1 MLLAVVLMFSSLPF
15 SVSADE
21 VSSELPTEST
31 VESQPKESQAEETE
45 ESPPPAENA
54 IILSDSSGDVPV
66 LYAQDPF
73 NTVKA
78 EVEGGTNYMTSVG
91 VTRESIVREL
101 EAHEDDNYYLGTP
114 YVGGDAQSPNG
125 DASYNSGTVG
135 MNCAGFISY
144 VLRKAGLDAE
154 TTMEIMHRTP
164 VNQYGSGLPY
174 DWLAGASNYKNLVEN
189 GNISAYAFRTKQELL
204 SSGLA
209 EKGDIILMWW
219 SNSPGADGADNHIGF
234 FWGKASDDDVMWH
247 SGTEPGSGNQISAI
261 TPKTPG
267 SFYILIKIEP
277 LQPKDYQ
284 VTLTK
289 TSADVSITQGNS
301 AYSLAGAT
309 YNVYK
314 GTSGTG
320 SVVATFTTDLAG
332 HATLST
338 PLEDGTY
345 SVKEVTPPKG
355 YKLDE
360 KIYTFTINGADTSLN
375 VEDEPGTLTL
385 ILKKADSQTGST
397 PQGNASLAGAVYQVS
412 YQKGGQTVTEELTSD
427 ASGNLGTLEGIPF
440 GTVTVKELTAPEGY
454 RLDTEVH
461 TYTVDGSQLTGDVYE
476 LEVTDLEED
485 VQRGGLIIQK
495 LDSQTGTTPQGDASL
510 EGISFEIVNQS
521 QNPVVVNGR
530 TAQPGQVAMTITT
543 NASGVASTGEN
554 ALPYGDYTVREVA
567 SNDSMFKTFDEEIS
581 VTISEDGQTLTYEVE
596 NEVVRGG
603 IDIEKQDSQT
613 GSTPQGNASFA
624 GIDFEVINRS
634 ANPVVVDGQTYAVG
648 DVVMTITTD
657 ESGRASTGN
666 DVLPYGTYE
675 VLESATNESMLLTWT
690 GETATVRQNGHSVA
704 ITAVNDVERGGLSVE
719 KQDSVTGSIPQGD
732 ADFSGITFEVI
743 NNSKNPVIVNSE
755 KYNPGEVVVTLTT
768 DESGRAVTADDALP
782 YGEYIFHESAT
793 NESMLLTAPDQTVN
807 VTDDGVIYEF
817 TMADEVVR
825 GGVLIEK
832 RDLESGLLTPL
843 GGASLDGTLFEIT
856 NKSVNAVYVNDALY
870 QPGEVCATIEVVDG
884 IAQTDAR
891 ALPYGTY
898 QMVESKPGE
907 GYLHTD
913 QTVRSFQIRKDGEV
927 IEFRDGDAAYN
938 QVIRG
943 DLQFIKVGEGGE
955 ANMGRFANVAFKLIS
970 ETTGET
976 HIVVTDENGEVRTT
990 TEWNPHSQNTNGND
1004 GVEDEAAWD
1013 DHAGTWFGLTTEG
1026 WMVETQDGLCA
1037 LPYDTYTIEELRCS
1051 GNQGYDLVRV
1061 EHVTISRNNTTIY
1074 LGTLDDQFEGVP
1086 EIGTT
1091 ALVDGEHTAAPAGEV
1106 TITDTV
1112 EYKNLKV
1119 GETYKI
1125 SGVLMDKETGEP
1137 LLVGEGEEQAQVTA
1151 EVEFTPTSAQGTVEL
1166 TYTFD
1171 ASALAGKAVV
1181 VFEDLYQGENVV
1193 ASHADINDEGQTV
1206 TFGKPSIGT
1215 TATIDGEKTAEP
1227 AEQITITDTVEY
1239 SGLTVGQEYKL
1250 TGVLMDKETGEPLL
1264 IGEGEEQAQVTSEAT
1279 FTPSEPNGT
1288 IDVLFTFDSS
1298 ALLGKSVVVFETLY
1312 QGENEVTAHTDIE
1325 DEGQT
1330 VTFVEGPKIGTTA
1343 TVDGSHTA
1351 SPVGEITI
1359 VDEVAYSGL
1368 TPGKTYKI
1376 SGVLMDK
1383 ETGEPLLVGEGEEQ
1397 AQVTAEVEFTPEA
1410 AEGTV
1415 ELTYTL
1421 DASALAGKSV
1431 VVFETLYLDDV
1442 EITSHADIEDENQ
1455 TVTFGEGPQIGTTAT
1470 VNGQHTADPTGE
1482 VTIID
1487 EVAYSGLTPGETYK
1501 ISGVLMDKA
1510 TGEPLLVGE
1519 EQAQIT
1525 AEVEFTPEAESGT
1538 VQLSYTFDATSMA
1551 GKAVVVFEHL
1561 YLGELEIATHADIED
1576 EGQTVTFGVPEIGTT
1591 ATVNGAHTAEPA
1603 EQVTIVDTVTYSG
1616 LTPGKTY
1623 KLSGVLMDQ
1632 ATGEPLLVDGKEITA
1647 ETEFTPEASS
1657 GTVELSYTL
1666 NASTLAGKSV
1676 VVFEDLYLD
1685 GVKVAT
1691 HADITDAGQT
1701 VTFVEPDKPM
1711 ISTMATVDDEQIA
1724 MPVGDITLTDI
1735 ISYYQLTP
1743 GKEYT
1748 LKGVLMDQATEKP
1761 LTIDGKQVTSEVT
1774 FTPTE
1779 SSGTVEVTF
1788 TFPADTL
1795 ANTKVVVYEYL
1806 YLDGKEVAT
1815 HTDIN
1820 NKCQTITFGD
1830 TPSIGTTATV
1840 DGEKTAKPSEEL
1852 TITDT
1857 VEYSGLIPGKTYK
1870 LSGVLMD
1877 KETEEPLLV
1886 DDKEVTSEVEFVAE
1900 KESGTVEMTFTLD
1913 ASALVGKHIVVFE
1926 TLYYNDKEIAAH
1938 TDIEDEDQT
1947 VLIDLNGR
1955 IFATKVD
1962 TDGAPVEGV
1971 VFGLFTADT
1980 TDFTEKNAAATA
1992 QTGAD
1997 GKFEFDNVPAGEWL
2011 IVELVARPGYVLD
2024 SEPIEVT
2031 VDAEEIDL
2039 GEIVNEYTRIS
2050 IIKTDATTGEQL
2062 AGATLELYDPDGTLI
2077 DTWVSNGQP
2086 HQITK
2091 LAVGDGYV
2099 LKEVSAP
2106 TGYKIA
2112 DRITFSV
2119 SSTGEVQTIEMQD
2132 HPRDIVDVP
2141 KTGQT
2146 TPPMFI
2152 YAGVLVLAV
2161 ALGVGFVVYYK
2172 KKKTSR

>member
-1 MLLAVVLMFSSLPF
+1 MKTKKRILAMLLAVVLMFSSLPF

-73 NTVKA
+73 NTVKS
-78 EVEGGTNYMTSVG
+78 EVEGGTNYMISVG

-101 EAHEDDNYYLGTP
+101 EAHENDDFYLGTK

-125 DASYNSGTVG
+125 DTSYNSGAAG

-174 DWLAGASNYKNLVEN
+174 DWLAGASNYKNLIEN

-219 SNSPGADGADNHIGF
+219 SDTPGADGADNHIGF
-234 FWGKASDDDVMWH
+234 FWGEASDDDVMWH
-247 SGTEPGSGNQISAI
+247 SGTEPGSGNQISEI

-277 LQPKDYQ
+277 LQPKEYT

-320 SVVATFTTDLAG
+320 SVVATFTTDEAG

-360 KIYTFTINGADTSLN
+360 KTYTFTINGADTSLS

-385 ILKKADSQTGST
+385 KLKKKDSQTGST

-412 YQKGGQTVTEELTSD
+412 YQLGGQTVTKELTSD

-461 TYTVDGSQLTGDVYE
+461 TYTVDGSQLTGDTYT
-476 LEVTDLEED
+476 LEVDDLTED
-485 VQRGGLIIQK
+485 VQRGGLTIQK
-495 LDSQTGTTPQGDASL
+495 LDSETGTTPQGDASL
-510 EGISFEIVNQS
+510 EGISFEIVNNS
-521 QNPVVVNGR
+521 QNTVVVNGN
-530 TAQPGQVAMTITT
+530 TAAPGQVAMTITT
-543 NASGVASTGEN
+543 NSSGVATTGEN
-554 ALPYGDYTVREVA
+554 ALPYGDYTVREV
-567 SNDSMFKTFDEEIS
+567 STNDSMLKTFTEEIS
-581 VTISEDGQTLTYEVE
+581 VTINQDGQMLEYEAE

-603 IDIEKQDSQT
+603 IDIEKQDSQMGT
-613 GSTPQGNASFA
+613 TPQGNASFA

-634 ANPVVVDGQTYAVG
+634 ANPVVVGGQTYAVG
-648 DVVMTITTD
+648 EVVMTITTD
-657 ESGRASTGN
+657 ESGTASTGN
-666 DVLPYGTYE
+666 DALPYGTYE
-675 VLESATNESMLLTWT
+675 VRESQTNESMLLTWVGQT
-690 GETATVRQNGHSVA
+690 VTVRQNGHSVA
-704 ITAVNDVERGGLSVE
+704 VTAVDEVERGGLAVE
-719 KQDSVTGSIPQGD
+719 KQDTITGSTPQGD

-743 NNSKNPVIVNSE
+743 NNSRNAVMVE
-755 KYNPGEVVVTLTT
+755 GQKYQPGEVVKTLVTDSEGQAST
-768 DESGRAVTADDALP
+768 SDDLLP
-782 YGEYIFHESAT
+782 YGEYILHESAT
-793 NESMLLTAPDQTVN
+793 NESMLNTVPDQTVLIE
-807 VTDDGVIYEF
+807 DDGVIYEF
-817 TMADEVVR
+817 TCPNEVVR
-825 GGVLIEK
+825 GDVLIEK

-856 NKSVNAVYVNDALY
+856 NKSKNVVYVNGALY
-870 QPGEVCATIEVVDG
+870 APGEVCATIEVKDG
-884 IAQTDAR
+884 IAQTENR

-898 QMVESKPGE
+898 EMQEVKPGE

-913 QTVRSFQIRKDGEV
+913 QAVRHFTIRQDGQVVEY
-927 IEFRDGDAAYN
+927 RDGDAAYN

-943 DLQFIKVGEGGE
+943 DLQFVKVGEGGE

-970 ETTGET
+970 ETTGEE
-976 HIVVTDENGEVRTT
+976 HIVVTDENGEVRTE

-1037 LPYDTYTIEELRCS
+1037 LPFDTYTVEELRCS

-1091 ALVDGEHTAAPAGEV
+1091 ALVDGEHTAAPSGEV
-1106 TITDTV
+1106 TIVDTV
-1112 EYKNLKV
+1112 AYKNLKV
-1119 GETYKI
+1119 GETYKV
-1125 SGVLMDKETGEP
+1125 SGILMDKETGEP
-1137 LLVGEGEEQAQVTA
+1137 LLVGEGEEQTQVTA

-1181 VFEDLYQGENVV
+1181 VFEDLYQGEKVV

-1206 TFGKPSIGT
+1206 TFGKPAIGT

-1250 TGVLMDKETGEPLL
+1250 TGVLMDKEAGEPLL

-1351 SPVGEITI
+1351 SPVGEVTI

-1442 EITSHADIEDENQ
+1442 EITSHADIEDEAQ
-1455 TVTFGEGPQIGTTAT
+1455 TVEITEPEKPTLGTSAT
-1470 VNGQHTADPTGE
+1470 VDGSHIADPTGE
-1482 VTIID
+1482 ITIVD
-1487 EVAYSGLTPGETYK
+1487 VVEYSGLNPGETYTV
-1501 ISGVLMDKA
+1501 SGILMDKA
-1510 TGEPLLVGE
+1510 TGEPLLVDE
-1519 EQAQIT
+1519 AEVT
-1525 AEVEFTPEAESGT
+1525 AEVEFTPEES
-1538 VQLSYTFDATSMA
+1538 A
-1551 GKAVVVFEHL
+1551 
-1561 YLGELEIATHADIED
+1561 
-1576 EGQTVTFGVPEIGTT
+1576 
-1591 ATVNGAHTAEPA
+1591 
-1603 EQVTIVDTVTYSG
+1603 
-1616 LTPGKTY
+1616 
-1623 KLSGVLMDQ
+1623 
-1632 ATGEPLLVDGKEITA
+1632 
-1647 ETEFTPEASS
+1647 
-1657 GTVELSYTL
+1657 GTVELNYTL
-1666 NASTLAGKSV
+1666 NASALAG
-1676 VVFEDLYLD
+1676 
-1685 GVKVAT
+1685 
-1691 HADITDAGQT
+1691 
-1701 VTFVEPDKPM
+1701 
-1711 ISTMATVDDEQIA
+1711 
-1724 MPVGDITLTDI
+1724 
-1735 ISYYQLTP
+1735 
-1743 GKEYT
+1743 
-1748 LKGVLMDQATEKP
+1748 
-1761 LTIDGKQVTSEVT
+1761 
-1774 FTPTE
+1774 
-1779 SSGTVEVTF
+1779 
-1788 TFPADTL
+1788 
-1795 ANTKVVVYEYL
+1795 
-1806 YLDGKEVAT
+1806 
-1815 HTDIN
+1815 
-1820 NKCQTITFGD
+1820 
-1830 TPSIGTTATV
+1830 TT
-1840 DGEKTAKPSEEL
+1840 
-1852 TITDT
+1852 
-1857 VEYSGLIPGKTYK
+1857 
-1870 LSGVLMD
+1870 
-1877 KETEEPLLV
+1877 
-1886 DDKEVTSEVEFVAE
+1886 
-1900 KESGTVEMTFTLD
+1900 
-1913 ASALVGKHIVVFE
+1913 IVVFE
-1926 TLYYNDKEIAAH
+1926 TLYSDGVEIAAH
-1938 TDIEDEDQT
+1938 TDINDEAQTITIEPRGGLLIQKTSEDG
-1947 VLIDLNGR
+1947 VLEGFTFLVEGEGYSET
-1955 IFATKVD
+1955 FT
-1962 TDGAPVEGV
+1962 TDGAGKIYIEDLSPGEYTITEQESELTARYEIPAGQTVEVTADQATTVEFYNQLLRGKITGHKTGAEQAPLEGV
-1971 VFGLFTADT
+1971 TFGLFDAEATE
-1980 TDFTEKNAAATA
+1980 FTEETA
-1992 QTGAD
+1992 
-1997 GKFEFDNVPAGEWL
+1997 
-2011 IVELVARPGYVLD
+2011 
-2024 SEPIEVT
+2024 IEVT
-2031 VDAEEIDL
+2031 TTNESGEFSFEAPYGSFQVMELATLPGYLTMKEPVAVEVNAAEVELDPIANGQTVVHISKVDAETAEEL
-2039 GEIVNEYTRIS
+2039 P
-2050 IIKTDATTGEQL
+2050 
-2062 AGATLELYDPDGTLI
+2062 GAVLELYSPDGTLLE
-2077 DTWVSNGQP
+2077 TWETSDIP
-2086 HQITK
+2086 HVITG
-2091 LAVGDGYV
+2091 LPVGEGYV
-2099 LKEVSAP
+2099 LREVTAP
-2106 TGYKIA
+2106 EGYQLAEDVTFAVEETSEIQFVGMVDEPSPEEPEEPEEPSTPDEPTEPDEPTPTVPQTGGSRAPLWVGALLI
-2112 DRITFSV
+2112 
-2119 SSTGEVQTIEMQD
+2119 
-2132 HPRDIVDVP
+2132 
-2141 KTGQT
+2141 
-2146 TPPMFI
+2146 
-2152 YAGVLVLAV
+2152 L
-2161 ALGVGFVVYYK
+2161 ALGGLGIVLILLK
-2172 KKKTSR
+2172 RQNKQ